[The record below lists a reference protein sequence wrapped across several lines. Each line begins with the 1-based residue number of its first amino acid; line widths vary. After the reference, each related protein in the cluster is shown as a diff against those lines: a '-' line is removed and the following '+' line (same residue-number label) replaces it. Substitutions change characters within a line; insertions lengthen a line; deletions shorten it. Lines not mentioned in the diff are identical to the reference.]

1 MPTNGVI
8 EIFVKTDNGH
18 TVGATFEDDD
28 DDVAF
33 VNMIFPEA
41 MMDFVNSEGDPIR
54 VAKYNVDTIEKRINI
69 FKINTFN
76 LNGTVTARLDSIL
89 HFIKNNINVYEGIKV
104 YI

>member
-8 EIFVKTDNGH
+8 EIFVKTDKGY

-28 DDVAF
+28 DHVAF
-33 VNMIFPEA
+33 VNIIFPEA
-41 MMDFVNSEGDPIR
+41 MMDFVNSEGDP
-54 VAKYNVDTIEKRINI
+54 VKAAKYNIDTIENRINI
-69 FKINTFN
+69 FKMNTVN

-89 HFIKNNINVYEGIKV
+89 RFIKNNINVYEGIKV